1 MSKRYFL
8 CVKCSFVN
16 INFSEMYFAIV
27 ASNNNLPLV
36 KQKKKENYQKQ
47 KKFKINGILSV
58 KSNIFLCNSICS
70 VNLF

>member
-1 MSKRYFL
+1 MNERYFL
-8 CVKCSFVN
+8 CIKCLFVN
-16 INFSEMYFAIV
+16 ISEMHLAIV
-27 ASNNNLPLV
+27 ASNSNLPLDS
-36 KQKKKENYQKQ
+36 QTKKENYQKQ

>member
-1 MSKRYFL
+1 
-8 CVKCSFVN
+8 
-16 INFSEMYFAIV
+16 MYFAIV